1 MKQRKWVA
9 LLLVLSTLVALFPAW
24 EDVTTA
30 EAALTSS
37 ACPFGGKANRI
48 GYAGCSYCGGKG
60 RWYKDGP
67 NANES
72 FGYDDGDGYQVY
84 PTYEIDEY
92 GNEWELHYRCENCG
106 DTGYDC
112 KKYTELIEKVCV
124 KVNEDNEE
132 NECEVGETKSGNG
145 GKEAQGYVPIRWC
158 SACGQILYDAGDFWE
173 TVATWAQYHI
183 EEEMTKTYTVTVV
196 ASPVNGGMAGDGGIY
211 DEGTTISL
219 WYAANDG
226 YTFAGWSGGIV
237 TDGKHTVTADVTLM
251 ARFVKKA
258 VTPEPTKEPKPT
270 AIVLPK
276 ASPTPLPTKVPRPF
290 EVSEPISVPDAVP
303 QPTPVVSTPSD
314 IHEDIC
320 YVGEKHTCILSSC
333 YTATCHTHSSA
344 CKTWYISGS
353 TTCATCK
360 GQNNAGFY
368 STCIACNGSGS
379 EEVSCPVCGGDG
391 EMTCTTCHGTGSH
404 QVDCGICKGNKTVT
418 CSKCSSSG
426 ACKTCGGD
434 GKVSGKCKGTITDT
448 TTHGYAG
455 IDTDFMCTWCRGTGG
470 TVAPGDCGYCHG
482 AGYGS
487 KTYCSCGGYTI
498 SGAYGADKACT
509 HSYKCASCGASAS
522 TAGTC
527 TKTVANKAKCTTCSG
542 SGNCTTCSGNK
553 TVTCV
558 TCSGAGKVSKSCPK
572 MEACTGCGGDG
583 KLMGQCPTCT
593 GAGKTWAACTA
604 CSGSGEVPVWSYY
617 YNCGKTTSYVEYYTK
632 VCEKV
637 NGAYY
642 YNGVTCSPVC
652 HKVVTALMPLYPKQT
667 LQIGESPDLSA
678 YATFISTEG
687 THGDYPVRIVTCSV
701 SGFNASLYNTW
712 QTVTLSYGTYSGSAK
727 NARPKTTTIQ
737 VYVAG
742 EFTVTFDANGGTCS
756 TKSKTV
762 TYGKTYGT
770 LPVASRENYAFYGWL
785 IKTTD
790 KTGTAKER
798 EVTKDSIVATAADHT
813 LTAAWISLEQTVNFD
828 PNGGSCAVKS
838 KTVVYGKPYGTLPV
852 PTRAGYTFAGWWYG
866 DTKKDADSLV
876 EGYDNHTLVAGWIP
890 NTYTIT
896 FDAGRGSCTTKTMQ
910 VQTDGTANNAAAPL
924 PTLAGYTPTGWYT
937 AVGQGGIE
945 AEEGERVFDQT
956 GTWCAGTYWK
966 NGKWSYLGNLTVY
979 AKWTPNTY
987 TVTLNGM
994 GATTLPQTSVDIVYE
1009 KLGETVKKPSRIG
1022 YTFAGFYMKPKG
1034 NGVKIYNS
1042 MGYGRN
1048 PWTTPR
1054 NGMVYAHWIPITYT
1068 VEVAREEI
1076 RVMPVTVLDTSTV
1089 SYDEVYT
1096 VPSALEDK
1104 RFMVAYDL
1112 MPQTTGSSTPSISLT
1127 AANTEAVLTFVG
1139 WQLFEKSGTDYR
1151 YVKLYAAGTKVQGL
1165 SSVQGA
1171 VLTLFPYWSGSSAT
1185 VHLPLP
1191 VCRGYYFVG
1200 WGLTAYETTEDSLL
1214 HIEEGVTATYKPMSE
1229 TDRLY
1234 AYWKPETYQVIL
1246 DGRGATKQEQTYVTM
1261 QYDKWG
1267 DKNGN
1272 GVKVPEKT
1280 GYTFGGYFTGTKG
1293 SGMQYFDKDGAPTAV
1308 WKETEEKCLYA
1319 YWIQDVVSLP
1329 EKDAERE
1336 PEIEDGPPLT
1346 LTVACEDT
1354 KVWLYADDND
1364 PATGAYT
1371 DIEPYLVSDVVENG
1385 EIVVEGAIP
1394 STENIAIR
1402 ASVGAWMFAGI
1413 FEKRSGVQQ
1422 MRAYVTVPY
1431 RTQYEDAINEELI
1444 ISEVQTK
1451 TVAVMVPK
1459 VWSYWTFME
1468 GGIYTAE
1475 KVVVENAAINGGRVE
1490 LPVVWE
1496 DADKPNLPSYA
1507 VTSYGDGTSRFV
1519 WNTYDTDGMPK
1530 FFLTLTKEEYIIS
1543 DIPGEP
1549 PEITEYL
1556 TTVCH
1561 NAAWSDTTEL
1571 FAKSDNVSVAGI
1583 ELLRE
1588 EESSIYL
1595 ATAVGE
1601 QLRQKIPQ
1609 TDYHQTYKSG
1619 ISLLEAAAN
1628 GKYETTARVAYKPVE
1643 QSTGKETWQYVAAQ
1657 GNEIKI
1663 HTPVVC
1669 NMEIVADHED
1679 VYQCES
1685 IPDSCTVLVLDE
1697 DGTQSDF
1704 VLGVDNEG
1712 LHSEKKG
1719 YGEQSYAPYLAKK
1732 DGVGQNE
1739 VRFPFAVWVDIGN
1752 DKEQENDVLLEA
1764 GEWYV
1769 LGGRK
1774 QRFYIPVGT
1783 KEGIYTLEARSVA
1796 VNGVGREE
1804 KTEERKNACYEN
1816 YVATGTVAVYLTG
1829 RLYGFTVYDVKGNAA
1844 WEELEET
1851 LCYTVEAQK
1860 EEIDGGTT
1868 LPLRKGVHPYYKN
1881 IGGVPAGGEIFFRL
1895 KSIGSYYGEGTKL
1908 TILPHLLEI
1917 TEDGYR
1923 EVEVYFEEETK
1934 QGVFL
1939 KKWTAKER
1947 EIRLFP
1953 ETDAKEIQALQE
1965 WTGSLKLPDELYVAK
1980 EGSNVL
1986 AYQEQ
1991 YGLDFTEAFWITGER
2006 LMLQLEIKIE
2016 NGQGESLYYG
2026 RVPDTVKNN
2035 LWCMEAGTR
2044 ARSDSKGMQYRILG
2058 GETAVIYPG
2067 ETSREDYVI
2076 HGIY

>member
-1 MKQRKWVA
+1 MKLQFRDRFQRITSGI
-9 LLLVLSTLVALFPAW
+9 LLLTMIILLFSSVKQTAQAATKSTICPQGG
-24 EDVTTA
+24 
-30 EAALTSS
+30 EAHQ
-37 ACPFGGKANRI
+37 I
-48 GYAGCSYCGGKG
+48 GRAGCSYCGGTGKF
-60 RWYKDGP
+60 YDGP
-67 NANES
+67 NKSPIHGTNIN
-72 FGYDDGDGYQVY
+72 YKDGDGYQVY

-124 KVNEDNEE
+124 KVNEDNEA
-132 NECEVGETKSGNG
+132 NERKVGETKSGNG
-145 GKEAQGYVPIRWC
+145 DKKAQGYVPIRWC
-158 SACGQILYDAGDFWE
+158 SACGQALYDAGDFWE

-183 EEEMTKTYTVTVV
+183 EEEVTKTYSVTVV
-196 ASPVNGGMAGDGGIY
+196 ASPINGGMAGEGGIY
-211 DEGTTISL
+211 DEGTTIAL

-226 YTFAGWSGGIV
+226 YTFAGWSGGTV
-237 TDGKHTVTADVTLM
+237 TDGKHTVTADVILT

-258 VTPEPTKEPKPT
+258 VTPAPTKAPKPT
-270 AIVLPK
+270 EIVLPK

-303 QPTPVVSTPSD
+303 QPTPVISTPSN

-320 YVGEKHTCILSSC
+320 YVGDKHTCMLSSC
-333 YTATCHTHSSA
+333 YTATYHTHSSV
-344 CKTWYISGS
+344 CQTWYISGS

-368 STCIACNGSGS
+368 STCTDCDGTGNEA
-379 EEVSCPVCGGDG
+379 VSCPACGGDG
-391 EMTCTTCHGTGSH
+391 EMTCTICNGTGSY
-404 QVDCGICKGNKTVT
+404 QVDCA
-418 CSKCSSSG
+418 KCG
-426 ACKTCGGD
+426 GDGDCTTCGGD
-434 GKVSGKCKGTITDT
+434 GKVNGKCGGTIKDT
-448 TTHGYAG
+448 TTHEYAG
-455 IDTDFMCTWCRGTGG
+455 KNEHFSCTWCKGTGG

-482 AGYGS
+482 AGYGA

-498 SGAYGADKACT
+498 SGAYGADKACV
-509 HSYKCASCGASAS
+509 HSYKCSSCGASAS

-527 TKTVANKAKCTTCSG
+527 RKSIADKATCSTCAG
-542 SGNCTTCSGNK
+542 SGNCTTCSD
-553 TVTCV
+553 
-558 TCSGAGKVSKSCPK
+558 AGKVSKSCPK
-572 MEACTGCGGDG
+572 TEACTGCGGDG
-583 KLMGQCPTCT
+583 KLTRQCLACT

-604 CSGSGEVPVWSYY
+604 CSGSGQAPVWDYY
-617 YNCGKTTSYVEYYTK
+617 YSCGKTTSYIESYTK
-632 VCEKV
+632 VCGKES
-637 NGAYY
+637 GAYY
-642 YNGVTCSPVC
+642 HNGKKCAPLC

-667 LQIGESPDLSA
+667 LQIGESPDVSA

-687 THGDYPVRIVTCSV
+687 THGDYPVRVVACSM
-701 SGFNASLYNTW
+701 SGFDAFLYNTW
-712 QTVTLSYGTYSGSAK
+712 QTVTLSYGDYSGSAK
-727 NARPKTTTIQ
+727 HAMPKTATIQ

-742 EFTVTFDANGGTCS
+742 EFTVTFDANGGVCS
-756 TKSKTV
+756 TKSKLV
-762 TYGKTYGT
+762 TYGKPYGK

-790 KTGTAKER
+790 KTGTVAER

-866 DTKKDADSLV
+866 DTKKDADNLV
-876 EGYDNHTLVAGWIP
+876 EGYDNHTLLAGWIP

-910 VQTDGTANNAAAPL
+910 VQTDGVANNAAAPF
-924 PTLAGYTPTGWYT
+924 PSLAGYTFAGWYT
-937 AVGQGGIE
+937 AAEQGGIE

-1009 KLGETVKKPSRIG
+1009 KLGEKVKKPSRTG
-1022 YTFAGFYMKPKG
+1022 YTFDGFYMKPKG

-1076 RVMPVTVLDTSTV
+1076 RVTPVTVLDTSTV

-1096 VPSALEDK
+1096 VPCTLEDK

-1112 MPQTTGSSTPSISLT
+1112 MPQTTGSSTPSVSLT
-1127 AANTEAVLTFVG
+1127 AANTEAKLAFAG
-1139 WQLFEKSGTDYR
+1139 WQLFEKNGADYH
-1151 YVKLYAAGTKVQGL
+1151 YVKRYAAGARVQGL
-1165 SSVQGA
+1165 SSVQGT

-1185 VHLPLP
+1185 VRLPLP

-1214 HIEEGVTATYKPMSE
+1214 HIEEGVTPTYKPMSE
-1229 TDRLY
+1229 TDILY
-1234 AYWKPETYQVIL
+1234 AYWKPEAYQVIL
-1246 DGRGATKQEQTYVTM
+1246 DGRGATKQEQTFVTM

-1280 GYTFGGYFTGTKG
+1280 GYTFGGYFTGTRGTGKP
-1293 SGMQYFDKDGAPTAV
+1293 YFDKDGNAMAV
-1308 WKETEEKCLYA
+1308 WMETEVKRLYA
-1319 YWIQDVVSLP
+1319 YWIQEEVDLP
-1329 EKDAERE
+1329 EKEAEAE
-1336 PEIEDGPPLT
+1336 PDMEDGKTFT
-1346 LTVACEDT
+1346 LTVARKDT

-1364 PATGAYT
+1364 PATGAN
-1371 DIEPYLVSDVVENG
+1371 DDVQPYLVSDVVENG
-1385 EIVVEGAIP
+1385 KTVAEGAIP
-1394 STENIAIR
+1394 STENIAIQ
-1402 ASVGAWMFAGI
+1402 ASVGAWMFSGT
-1413 FEKRSGVQQ
+1413 FEKRSGIQK
-1422 MRAYVTVPY
+1422 MRVYVTVPF
-1431 RTQYEDAINEELI
+1431 RTQYEDAINESLI
-1444 ISEVQTK
+1444 ISEVQSK
-1451 TVAVMVPK
+1451 TVAVEVPK

-1468 GGIYTAE
+1468 GGIYTPE

-1496 DADKPNLPSYA
+1496 DAGKPNLPSYA

-1519 WNTYDTDGMPK
+1519 WSDYDTDGVPK
-1530 FFLTLTKEEYIIS
+1530 LTLTLTKEEYIIS
-1543 DIPGEP
+1543 DLPGEL
-1549 PEITEYL
+1549 PEVTKYL
-1556 TTVCH
+1556 NTVCH
-1561 NAAWSDTTEL
+1561 NAAWNDTTEL
-1571 FAKSDNVSVAGI
+1571 FAKSDNVTVAGV
-1583 ELLRE
+1583 ELFCKE
-1588 EESSIYL
+1588 G
-1595 ATAVGE
+1595 TGAVGAGTGATE
-1601 QLRQKIPQ
+1601 TGIYPDIAAIEELRQKIPQ
-1609 TDYHQTYKSG
+1609 TEYPKTYKSG
-1619 ISLLEAAAN
+1619 ISLLATTAN
-1628 GKYETTARVAYKPVE
+1628 GRYETGAEVVYQPTK
-1643 QSTGKETWQYVAAQ
+1643 QNTGKASRRYAVAQ
-1657 GNEIKI
+1657 VNEINI

-1669 NMEIVADHED
+1669 NVDFVADHEN
-1679 VYQCES
+1679 VYQCEKL
-1685 IPDSCTVLVLDE
+1685 PDGCTVLVLDE
-1697 DGTQSDF
+1697 EGVHSDF
-1704 VLGVDNEG
+1704 TLGVDNEG
-1712 LHSEKKG
+1712 VHSDKRG
-1719 YGEQSYAPYLAKK
+1719 YGEKSYASYLAKK

-1739 VRFPFAVWVDIGN
+1739 VSFPFAVWVDIRN
-1752 DKEQENDVLLEA
+1752 DKVQENDVWLEA
-1764 GEWYV
+1764 GEWYT
-1769 LGGRK
+1769 LGEDR
-1774 QRFYIPVGT
+1774 QRFYVPVGT
-1783 KEGIYTLEARSVA
+1783 KEGVYTLKVRSVA

-1804 KTEERKNACYEN
+1804 KTEEGRNINSEN
-1816 YVATGTVAVYLTG
+1816 YVATGTVQVYLTG

-1844 WEELEET
+1844 WEELEEKF
-1851 LCYTVEAQK
+1851 CYTVGAQNRK
-1860 EEIDGGTT
+1860 TDLWGT
-1868 LPLRKGVHPYYKN
+1868 LPLRSGVHPYYKN
-1881 IGGVPAGGEIFFRL
+1881 LGGLPEGGEILFRL
-1895 KSIGSYYGEGTKL
+1895 KSIGSYYGKGTKL
-1908 TILPHLLEI
+1908 TIRPHLLGVSEN
-1917 TEDGYR
+1917 GYR
-1923 EVEVYFEEETK
+1923 EVEVYYEEETK

-1939 KKWTAKER
+1939 KKWSAKER
-1947 EIRLFP
+1947 EMILFP
-1953 ETDAKEIQALQE
+1953 ETDAKGNEALQE
-1965 WTGSLKLPDELYVAK
+1965 WYGSFRLPDRLYTAA
-1980 EGSNVL
+1980 EGSDVL

-1991 YGLDFTEAFWITGER
+1991 YGLNFAEAFWITGER
-2006 LMLQLEIKIE
+2006 LMLQLEMKIE
-2016 NGQGESLYYG
+2016 NGQGEILYYAS
-2026 RVPDTVKNN
+2026 VPDTVKNN
-2035 LWCMEAGTR
+2035 LWRMEAGTR